1 MIKNTIKSLWYF
13 TLGSQLMKAQRSRN
27 AFVQPV
33 MYYLIFGRLC
43 TYCSC
48 FIGNYVLKKL
58 IIFRVF
64 EGKWPEENIND
75 KDIHQTLP
83 GAEVCCD
90 WGFNTFQKPAA
101 LDSFVITYSLIY
113 FLSVFMLEGWY
124 VILKEMKEKSEL

>member
-27 AFVQPV
+27 AFVQPI

-58 IIFRVF
+58 IIFQVF

-83 GAEVCCD
+83 GAEVCCEVLTH
-90 WGFNTFQKPAA
+90 FR
-101 LDSFVITYSLIY
+101 SL
-113 FLSVFMLEGWY
+113 LP
-124 VILKEMKEKSEL
+124 

>member
-48 FIGNYVLKKL
+48 FIGSYVLKKL

-90 WGFNTFQKPAA
+90 
-101 LDSFVITYSLIY
+101 
-113 FLSVFMLEGWY
+113 
-124 VILKEMKEKSEL
+124 